1 MKDEIIIGVDEV
13 GRGCLAGPV
22 LAAAVAIPHGMTLKF
37 KDSKKQTENARQLN
51 YKLIKKYA
59 ISVRLGA
66 ASPSE
71 IDNINILRATM
82 LAMKR
87 AIEKL
92 DYKDKTI
99 LVDGLHLPTIDSC
112 NLKAVVKGDQN
123 YNQIAAASIVAKVVR
138 DYLMVRLSRAHPKY
152 LFEKHK
158 GYPTKDHIAAIN
170 NYGILPVHRKTFRPV
185 LKFLEQKCQ
194 L

>member
-22 LAAAVAIPHGMTLKF
+22 LAAAVAIPHGMTIKF

-92 DYKDKTI
+92 DYKDKTV

-123 YNQIAAASIVAKVVR
+123 YSQIAAASIVAKVVR
-138 DYLMVRLSRAHPKY
+138 DYLMVRLSRALPNY

-158 GYPTKDHIAAIN
+158 GYPTKAHIAAIN

-185 LKFLEQKCQ
+185 LKCLEQKYQ

>member
-22 LAAAVAIPHGMTLKF
+22 LAAAVAIPQGTTLRF
-37 KDSKKQTENARQLN
+37 KDSKKQTEKARQLN

-71 IDNINILRATM
+71 IDSMNILRATM

-92 DYKDKTI
+92 DYKDKTV
-99 LVDGLHLPTIDSC
+99 LVDGPHLPNIDSC
-112 NLKAVVKGDQN
+112 NLKAVIKGDQK
-123 YNQIAAASIVAKVVR
+123 YSEIAAASIVAKVVR
-138 DYLMVRLSRAHPKY
+138 DYLMVRLSRAHPSY
-152 LFEKHK
+152 LFENHK

-185 LKFLEQKCQ
+185 FKFLKQKSQ